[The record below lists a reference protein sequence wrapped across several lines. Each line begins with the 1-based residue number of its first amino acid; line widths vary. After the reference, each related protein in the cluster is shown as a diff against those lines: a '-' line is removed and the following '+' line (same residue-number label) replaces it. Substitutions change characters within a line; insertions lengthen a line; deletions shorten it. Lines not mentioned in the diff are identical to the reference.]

1 MTVREILELLID
13 VKDIIGQGFILPQ
26 NQDQRM

>member
-1 MTVREILELLID
+1 MTVRKILEFLID
-13 VKDIIGQGFILPQ
+13 VKDIDQGLILPQ